1 MSTKNTKLVLVDKR
15 RVNHDNKSVFLV
27 KKTVNTIDYKVG
39 SYLSEQAVRDVML
52 DVWMVDNH
60 WFWGDRTISKI
71 LKYIATVIIAII
83 LYHHL

>member
-1 MSTKNTKLVLVDKR
+1 MSVENTSANFVANIFLNGILDERKNKMSTKNTKLVLVDKR

-52 DVWMVDNH
+52 DVWM
-60 WFWGDRTISKI
+60 
-71 LKYIATVIIAII
+71 TVEIV
-83 LYHHL
+83 